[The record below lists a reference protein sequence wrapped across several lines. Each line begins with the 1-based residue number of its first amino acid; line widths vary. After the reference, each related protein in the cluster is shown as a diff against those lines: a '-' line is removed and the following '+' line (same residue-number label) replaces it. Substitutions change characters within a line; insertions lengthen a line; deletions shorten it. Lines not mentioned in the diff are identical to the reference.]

1 MESDL
6 PVHRRRTRFGQV
18 SPASQLSND
27 EAKTTNLGSY
37 IFRGEGNSR
46 RRGAQGGC
54 GWNGR
59 KGSVHGPWRPGY
71 ASRPSALALWPRWAQ
86 GGSYPG
92 VRALILAMKSG
103 NSDGA
108 KERRKVDV

>member
-1 MESDL
+1 MESDR
-6 PVHRRRTRFGQV
+6 PVRRIRTRFGQV
-18 SPASQLSND
+18 LSASPRAND
-27 EAKTTNLGSY
+27 EAKTLESVPWSLG
-37 IFRGEGNSR
+37 GGGNSR
-46 RRGAQGGC
+46 PRDAPGGW
-54 GWNGR
+54 GRNGGT
-59 KGSVHGPWRPGY
+59 GSVHGPWRPGY
-71 ASRPSALALWPRWAQ
+71 ASRPLALAARPRWAQ